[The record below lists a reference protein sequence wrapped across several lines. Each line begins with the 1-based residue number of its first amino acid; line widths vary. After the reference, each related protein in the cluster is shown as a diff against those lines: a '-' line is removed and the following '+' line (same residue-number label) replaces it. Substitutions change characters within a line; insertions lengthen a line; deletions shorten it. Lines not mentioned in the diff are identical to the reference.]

1 MIGIPFESQSYKHD
15 QQKTRATQMTY
26 LEVVWLGSLEV
37 AAEDVGFISLQD
49 GYLPFFLKNTTRF
62 FCVFVQNHQK
72 TC

>member
-49 GYLPFFLKNTTRF
+49 GYLLFF
-62 FCVFVQNHQK
+62 
-72 TC
+72 